1 MQTLGIPIIDVDAHW
16 TEAPD
21 LWTSRAST
29 DLKARAP
36 RVEVVHGREQ
46 WVVDDDIL
54 LTPVGLSVIRRDGSK
69 QYETMTLKSF
79 AEFSE
84 SSYVPAERVKV
95 MDQYGIVA
103 QVQYPNALGLGGGKI
118 MKVVDERLRLFC
130 VQAYNDACA
139 EIQEASGNRLFPQA
153 LLPIWDVHAAL
164 AELDRARAM
173 GLTGCVLTDKPQ
185 DWGLPALND
194 GYWDPL
200 WDTLQGLDLPVNF
213 HVGGGSDDAD
223 YGVWGGT
230 SFQQQIATLSIIL
243 FMNNVKIMLNCMFSG
258 LLDRFPRLKFVSVE
272 SGVGWVP
279 FVLEAAEYQYD
290 QWFVDRKPVQRR
302 PREYFRDNFYCS
314 WWFESDDLLRN
325 IALIGED
332 NVMFETDFPHP
343 TCLYPDVHGPL
354 ERALSGA
361 GEALTRKLVYENA
374 RRVYQLPLDPL

>member
-1 MQTLGIPIIDVDAHW
+1 
-16 TEAPD
+16 
-21 LWTSRAST
+21 
-29 DLKARAP
+29 
-36 RVEVVHGREQ
+36 
-46 WVVDDDIL
+46 
-54 LTPVGLSVIRRDGSK
+54 
-69 QYETMTLKSF
+69 MTLKSF

-95 MDQYGIVA
+95 MDQYGILA

-118 MKVVDERLRLFC
+118 MKVADERLRLFC
-130 VQAYNDACA
+130 VRAYNDACA
-139 EIQEASGNRLFPQA
+139 EIQAESGSRLFPQA
-153 LLPIWDVHAAL
+153 LLPIWDVDAAL
-164 AELDRARAM
+164 VELDRARAM

-279 FVLEAAEYQYD
+279 FVLEAAEYQFD
-290 QWFVDRKPVQRR
+290 QWFVDRKPIKRR

-314 WWFESDDLLRN
+314 WWFETDDLLRN

-354 ERALSGA
+354 ARALAGA
-361 GEALTRKLVYENA
+361 GEDLTRKLVYENA